1 MELRQIELFVVLAQ
15 HRSFTRAAEAVGI
28 AQPALSQ
35 QVRRLERELG
45 VQLLDRSTRP
55 VRLTEAGSAFYAR
68 AERILA
74 DATLAGEEM
83 REMAGAG
90 RRRVVVGALPA
101 LALHWL
107 PPVLAEFH
115 AAHPAVEITVRHGNS
130 DELARMVAAGH
141 LDLAL
146 THAVPG
152 AHGVVGAP
160 AGLVLER
167 VFDEDLMVV
176 VPPAHALA
184 GRRSVTLAQLRNEPF
199 VLVSHG
205 SGLTQTI
212 LGGTAGVGF
221 RPAVAVEAPDVAV
234 VRSLVAAGLG
244 VSVMPCLPA
253 TAPGPPVA
261 VLALSPPLPPHA
273 AVMARRAD
281 ARPSGATETLVC
293 TIRGRAA
300 AEVAAH
306 GSGGVSAAPAPRASP
321 RTRPG
326 TGAGPRRTAPAR

>member
-15 HRSFTRAAEAVGI
+15 HRSFTRAAEALGI

-55 VRLTEAGSAFYAR
+55 VRLTEAGSAFYPR

-74 DATLAGEEM
+74 DTTLAGEEM

-115 AAHPAVEITVRHGNS
+115 TAHSAVEIAVRQGNS
-130 DELARMVAAGH
+130 EELARLVAADH

-152 AHGVVGAP
+152 AHGAVGAP

-176 VPPAHALA
+176 VPPTHPLA
-184 GRRSVTLAQLRNEPF
+184 GRRSVTLTQLRNEPF

-205 SGLTQTI
+205 SGLTHTI
-212 LGGTAGVGF
+212 LGGTAGLGF
-221 RPAVAVEAPDVAV
+221 RPAVAAEAPDVTV

-244 VSVMPCLPA
+244 VSVMPRLPA
-253 TAPGPPVA
+253 TAPGPEVA
-261 VLALSPPLPPHA
+261 VLALSPPLPPHV
-273 AVMARRAD
+273 AVVARRAD

-293 TIRGRAA
+293 MIRERAA
-300 AEVAAH
+300 ATPTATTTP
-306 GSGGVSAAPAPRASP
+306 GGGGLTSAPAP
-321 RTRPG
+321 
-326 TGAGPRRTAPAR
+326 TA

>member
-1 MELRQIELFVVLAQ
+1 MELRQIEYFVVLTQ
-15 HRSFTRAAEAVGI
+15 HRSFTRAAEAMGI

-55 VRLTEAGSAFYAR
+55 AQLTEAGSAFYVR

-90 RRRVVVGALPA
+90 RRRIVVGALPA

-107 PPVLAEFH
+107 PPVLGEFH
-115 AAHPAVEITVRHGNS
+115 AAHPGVEIAVRQGNS
-130 DELARMVAAGH
+130 DELGRLAAAGH

-152 AHGVVGAP
+152 AHGAVGAP
-160 AGLVLER
+160 AGIVLER
-167 VFDEDLMVV
+167 LFDEALMVV
-176 VPPAHALA
+176 VPPAHTLA
-184 GRRSVTLAQLRNEPF
+184 GRRSVTLTQLRNEPF
-199 VLVSHG
+199 VLVSQG

-212 LGGTAGVGF
+212 LGGTAGLGF
-221 RPAVAVEAPDVAV
+221 RPAVAAEAPDVAV

-244 VSVMPCLPA
+244 VSVMPWLPA
-253 TAPGPPVA
+253 TAPGPDVA

-273 AVMARRAD
+273 AVVARRAD

-293 TIRGRAA
+293 IIRQRARARAA
-300 AEVAAH
+300 AMT
-306 GSGGVSAAPAPRASP
+306 AP
-321 RTRPG
+321 G
-326 TGAGPRRTAPAR
+326 GAGPGR